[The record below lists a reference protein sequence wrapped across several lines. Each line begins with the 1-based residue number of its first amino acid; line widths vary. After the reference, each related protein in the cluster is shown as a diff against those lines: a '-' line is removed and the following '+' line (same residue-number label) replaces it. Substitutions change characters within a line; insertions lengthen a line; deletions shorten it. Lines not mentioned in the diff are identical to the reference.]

1 MDWLLI
7 KPWDSLIKPWDSFS
21 VELGIAKEYKGGG
34 SMGWKIMARRITRI
48 LSNCG

>member
-7 KPWDSLIKPWDSFS
+7 KPRDSFS
-21 VELGIAKEYKGGG
+21 VELGMAKEYKGGCG